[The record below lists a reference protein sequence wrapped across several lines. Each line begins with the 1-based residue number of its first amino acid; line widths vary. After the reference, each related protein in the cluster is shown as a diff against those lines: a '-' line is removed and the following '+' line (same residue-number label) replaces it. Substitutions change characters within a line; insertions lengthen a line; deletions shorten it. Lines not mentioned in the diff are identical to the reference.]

1 MSFLGSGEVPMK
13 KSICLLLAAALLM
26 SAAPVQQPTDTID
39 LIARDYVVLALATKK
54 LEPDWVE
61 TPEVPPDLVAG
72 GEAIKLDGPVIVDRA
87 GKLIERMDKLAIPKG
102 RLGAERH
109 EWLRAS
115 LVSLRM
121 QLQAK
126 GGVKWPI
133 VQEVELRYGFKPRFN
148 PLAHYDPILAGL
160 DKQMSG
166 EGTLSERINR
176 LRAASIVPPDK
187 VQAVQRAAL
196 KECRRRASANLA
208 LPAGESVEIR
218 WVDNP
223 LFGGSN
229 TYKGKGHSVA
239 EFSRAYRWEL
249 DQLLWVTC
257 HEIYP
262 GHHTHFATRSAALVG
277 VEHWPEF
284 GVDLNYGPVI
294 PAAEA
299 VAEYGVGL
307 AFPIEDRIRF
317 ERDVLY
323 PLAGLK
329 MQKQND
335 WRAFWAVKSD
345 MLGATATVAQLY
357 LDGKLDKEQARQA
370 FIRYRMMTPDGA
382 DKIVRI
388 LDQIGS
394 YVIASDVGWM
404 TIDQRLRKRPRAQQW
419 RAFQRVLR
427 EPMTVADLQRL

>member
-1 MSFLGSGEVPMK
+1 MSFLGAGEVPMK
-13 KSICLLLAAALLM
+13 TICLLLAAAVLV
-26 SAAPVQQPTDTID
+26 SAAPVKHPTDTID

-61 TPEVPPDLVAG
+61 TPEVPPDLRAE
-72 GEAIKLDGPVIVDRA
+72 GEALKPDGPAIADRA
-87 GKLIERMDKLAIPKG
+87 GKLIGRLDRLAIPRD

-126 GGVKWPI
+126 AGRKWP
-133 VQEVELRYGFKPRFN
+133 VAQEVELRYGFKPRFN
-148 PLAHYDPILAGL
+148 PLAHYDPILARL

-166 EGTLSERINR
+166 EGTLAERINR
-176 LRAASIVPPDK
+176 LREASIVPPGK
-187 VQAVQRAAL
+187 VQAVQDAAL

-208 LPAGESVEIR
+208 LPTGESVEMR
-218 WVDNP
+218 WTDNP
-223 LFGGSN
+223 LFGGNN
-229 TYKGKGHSVA
+229 TYKGNGHSLA
-239 EFSRAYRWEL
+239 EFSSAYRWEL

-277 VEHWPEF
+277 EEHWPEF

-307 AFPIEDRIRF
+307 AFPVEDRIRF

-329 MQKQND
+329 MRNAND
-335 WRAFWAVKSD
+335 WRAFWTVKSD
-345 MLGATATVAQLY
+345 MLGATATVAKLY
-357 LDGKLDKEQARQA
+357 LDGELDKEQAKQA
-370 FIRYRMMTPDGA
+370 FIRYRLMTPDGA
-382 DKIVRI
+382 NKIVRI

-404 TIDQRLRKRPRAQQW
+404 TIDQRLRNRPRAQQW